1 MKRYIFLLSFLF
13 ACQSNELQKSG
24 QTRQG
29 RPDAES
35 WDAVITLTNKGAK
48 RGVIR
53 SGHLE
58 KYNEN
63 EFILLDQNIDADFFN
78 KEEVFTTNLKSLVA
92 EIDEE
97 EDFLVAI
104 GNVVGSNIFN
114 ILGVLGLSALI
125 NGQIIFSKSFSGID
139 TIILILSS
147 VWVYILLRNGST
159 NPRLYGSISLIAYL
173 GYMILLYS

>member
-1 MKRYIFLLSFLF
+1 MKRCLFVLIFQF

-24 QTRQG
+24 ETRQG

-58 KYNEN
+58 KYNDN
-63 EFILLDQNIDADFFN
+63 EFILLDQNVDADFFN
-78 KEEVFTTNLKSLVA
+78 EEEVFTTNLKSLVA

-104 GNVVGSNIFN
+104 GNVVVVTDSGVTLFTDTLSWDNQKEKVFTSDSVIFITEN
-114 ILGVLGLSALI
+114 
-125 NGQIIFSKSFSGID
+125 KD
-139 TIILILSS
+139 T
-147 VWVYILLRNGST
+147 
-159 NPRLYGSISLIAYL
+159 LYGIGFESDIELNNWK
-173 GYMILLYS
+173 ILQPTGVFNER

>member
-1 MKRYIFLLSFLF
+1 MKRFLFFLIFQF

-58 KYNEN
+58 KYNDE
-63 EFILLDQNIDADFFN
+63 EFILLDQNVDADFFN
-78 KEEVFTTNLKSLVA
+78 EDEVFTTNLKSLVA

-104 GNVVGSNIFN
+104 GNVVVVTDSGVTLFTDTLSWDNQKEKVFTSDSVIF
-114 ILGVLGLSALI
+114 ITE
-125 NGQIIFSKSFSGID
+125 KKD
-139 TIILILSS
+139 T
-147 VWVYILLRNGST
+147 
-159 NPRLYGSISLIAYL
+159 LYGIGFESDIELNNWK
-173 GYMILLYS
+173 ILQPTGVFNER

>member
-1 MKRYIFLLSFLF
+1 MKRCLFLLIFQF

-58 KYNEN
+58 KYNDK
-63 EFILLDQNIDADFFN
+63 EFILLDQNVDADFFN
-78 KEEVFTTNLKSLVA
+78 EEEVFTTNLKSLVA

-104 GNVVGSNIFN
+104 GNVVVVTDSGVTLFTDTLSWDNQKEKVFTSDSVIF
-114 ILGVLGLSALI
+114 ITE
-125 NGQIIFSKSFSGID
+125 KKD
-139 TIILILSS
+139 T
-147 VWVYILLRNGST
+147 
-159 NPRLYGSISLIAYL
+159 LYGIGFESDIELNNWK
-173 GYMILLYS
+173 ILQPTGVFNER

>member
-1 MKRYIFLLSFLF
+1 MKRCLFVLIFQF
-13 ACQSNELQKSG
+13 ACQSNELQRSG
-24 QTRQG
+24 ETRQG

-58 KYNEN
+58 KYNDN
-63 EFILLDQNIDADFFN
+63 EFILLDQNVDADFFN
-78 KEEVFTTNLKSLVA
+78 EEEVFTTNLKSLVA

-104 GNVVGSNIFN
+104 GNVVVVTDSGVTLFTDTLSWDNQKEKVFTSDSVIF
-114 ILGVLGLSALI
+114 ITE
-125 NGQIIFSKSFSGID
+125 KKD
-139 TIILILSS
+139 T
-147 VWVYILLRNGST
+147 
-159 NPRLYGSISLIAYL
+159 LYGIGFESDIELNNWK
-173 GYMILLYS
+173 ILQPTGVFNER

>member
-1 MKRYIFLLSFLF
+1 MKRCLFVLIFQF

-24 QTRQG
+24 QTRLG

-35 WDAVITLTNKGAK
+35 WDAVITLTNKSAK

-58 KYNEN
+58 KYNDN
-63 EFILLDQNIDADFFN
+63 EFILLDQNVDADFFN
-78 KEEVFTTNLKSLVA
+78 EEEVFTTNLKSLVA

-104 GNVVGSNIFN
+104 GNVVVVTDSGVTLFTDTLSWDNQKEKVFTSDSVIF
-114 ILGVLGLSALI
+114 ITE
-125 NGQIIFSKSFSGID
+125 KKD
-139 TIILILSS
+139 T
-147 VWVYILLRNGST
+147 
-159 NPRLYGSISLIAYL
+159 LYGIGFESDIELDNWK
-173 GYMILLYS
+173 ILQPTGVFNER